1 MQPRTYTLPSHSLD
15 DHHGITLS
23 RKLRPEIIANMS
35 LNGHVGVMSADLV
48 PSLRLQNTKNG
59 DEEMSRSIK
68 LCSGAAALFLAA
80 GLAISVSA
88 SQFSAAHA
96 DANASPSETTASQ
109 DAVEKKALL
118 GVKVQS
124 IDKDT
129 ADALGL
135 SEPKGALITD
145 VMPGGP
151 ADAAGLKANDA
162 ILAVDGNAVSNAE
175 DLAKRIADLSPKS
188 SAEVKIRRGE
198 GDQTVK
204 VEFAKA
210 ADDQDHADQ
219 TGTVPEAAKS
229 KRLGLK
235 LSNVATDGGVLIADV
250 DPQSDA
256 ATKGLQSGDLIMQ
269 VDGAPAASAADLAKS
284 LNVIKEKGREAV
296 LLVIKSGEQTRTV
309 AVRFGMFG

>member
-1 MQPRTYTLPSHSLD
+1 
-15 DHHGITLS
+15 
-23 RKLRPEIIANMS
+23 
-35 LNGHVGVMSADLV
+35 
-48 PSLRLQNTKNG
+48 
-59 DEEMSRSIK
+59 MSRSTK
-68 LCSGAAALFLAA
+68 RCSGAAALFLAV
-80 GLAISVSA
+80 GLAISTSA

-96 DANASPSETTASQ
+96 EANASPNETTVSQ
-109 DAVEKKALL
+109 GDAVAKRPLL

-135 SEPKGALITD
+135 SEPKGALIIE
-145 VMPGGP
+145 VKPGGP
-151 ADAAGLKANDA
+151 ADAAGLRTNDA
-162 ILAVDGNAVSNAE
+162 ILTVDGNAISNAE

-204 VEFAKA
+204 VQFANS
-210 ADDQDHADQ
+210 ADDQDHVDE
-219 TGTVPEAAKS
+219 TGAEPEAATS

-235 LSNVATDGGVLIADV
+235 LSNIATDGGGVLIADV
-250 DPQSDA
+250 HPQSDA
-256 ATKGLQSGDLIMQ
+256 ATKGLQSGDLILQ
-269 VDGAPAASAADLAKS
+269 VDGAPAASAADLAKN

-296 LLVIKSGEQTRTV
+296 LLLIKSGDQTRTV

>member
-1 MQPRTYTLPSHSLD
+1 
-15 DHHGITLS
+15 
-23 RKLRPEIIANMS
+23 
-35 LNGHVGVMSADLV
+35 MSA
-48 PSLRLQNTKNG
+48 SK
-59 DEEMSRSIK
+59 
-68 LCSGAAALFLAA
+68 
-80 GLAISVSA
+80 
-88 SQFSAAHA
+88 FSAAHA
-96 DANASPSETTASQ
+96 ESNALPSETTASQ
-109 DAVEKKALL
+109 GDTVAKRPLL

-135 SEPKGALITD
+135 SEPKGALIID

-151 ADAAGLKANDA
+151 ADAAGLKTNDA
-162 ILAVDGNAVSNAE
+162 ILSLDSNAISNAE
-175 DLAKRIADLSPKS
+175 DLAKRISDLSPKAS
-188 SAEVKIRRGE
+188 TEVKIRRGE

-204 VEFAKA
+204 VEFANS
-210 ADDQDHADQ
+210 ADVQDHAHEA
-219 TGTVPEAAKS
+219 GTVPEAAKS

-284 LNVIKEKGREAV
+284 LIVIKEKGREAV
-296 LLVIKSGEQTRTV
+296 LLVIKSGDQTRTV
-309 AVRFGMFG
+309 AVRFGMLG